1 MQYPFRHR
9 QTYVLN
15 LSNNPI
21 RQVFTR
27 NLFISSKSFLEL
39 FSKLSTKLSLKIP
52 LALAPLLLLPYSLE
66 SQALSATTSER
77 IHGTAPYLT
86 IDGGTTKLTTTDDL
100 LSIKLS
106 DGRTFTLQNN
116 SSSPTAPIK
125 LPNIGDTLA
134 DIEMI
139 VPPSSDSININDLV
153 TQGKWGD
160 DDGDGQGVNGVVA
173 SGSISVSFTDK
184 DGSAVS
190 RGDAL
195 DICKAPYKVTLDI
208 SEGALATQY
217 GEPRSSTFS
226 GGTAEY
232 YITPPSPPVI
242 CAVRPNLNFGKN
254 SNGWDFA
261 GPANIWNPAKGFLVQ
276 STNPSSYDQNFP
288 TTGADR
294 LYFDL
299 DIGGI
304 DASQLRWTV
313 NTSGS
318 LNATVAWRLPNQG
331 TNEDR
336 WITDKSKYVT
346 RVTLNGPRASS
357 SQLSSSNPGQITVP
371 SLPQRFELVGRDSSG
386 NEVRYGFELRQWFVH
401 RADKR
406 FSVSE
411 QAAWCRS
418 LGYHLSRVN
427 EVTNAVC
434 SGVGVN
440 PAYPCTG
447 AVGATPPSSGNHYQR
462 QIGAA
467 LFTEWGYMNN
477 YADAGFLYF
486 DHWTSDAIG
495 GDKHFAVNSNDGY
508 VDSNKD
514 SLNRYGICTTP

>member
-1 MQYPFRHR
+1 M
-9 QTYVLN
+9 
-15 LSNNPI
+15 
-21 RQVFTR
+21 
-27 NLFISSKSFLEL
+27 
-39 FSKLSTKLSLKIP
+39 
-52 LALAPLLLLPYSLE
+52 ALAPLLLLPYSLE

-86 IDGGTTKLTTTDDL
+86 IDGGVTKVTEIREL
-100 LSIKLS
+100 LGIKLS
-106 DGRTFTLQNN
+106 DGRTFTPQNN
-116 SSSPTAPIK
+116 PSSPTALIK
-125 LPNIGDTLA
+125 LPNVGDTLA

-195 DICKAPYKVTLDI
+195 DICKAPYKVTL
-208 SEGALATQY
+208 SSTEGNLATQY

-232 YITPPSPPVI
+232 YITLPSQPVI
-242 CAVRPNLNFGKN
+242 CAVRPNLLLG
-254 SNGWDFA
+254 GTTGLDWDDPRFA
-261 GPANIWNPAKGFLVQ
+261 GPANIWDPAKGFLVQ

-357 SQLSSSNPGQITVP
+357 SQISSSNPGQITVP

-440 PAYPCTG
+440 PAFPCTG

-462 QIGAA
+462 QIGAG

-514 SLNRYGICTTP
+514 FLDRYGICSTP

>member
-1 MQYPFRHR
+1 M
-9 QTYVLN
+9 
-15 LSNNPI
+15 
-21 RQVFTR
+21 
-27 NLFISSKSFLEL
+27 
-39 FSKLSTKLSLKIP
+39 
-52 LALAPLLLLPYSLE
+52 
-66 SQALSATTSER
+66 
-77 IHGTAPYLT
+77 
-86 IDGGTTKLTTTDDL
+86 
-100 LSIKLS
+100 
-106 DGRTFTLQNN
+106 
-116 SSSPTAPIK
+116 
-125 LPNIGDTLA
+125 
-134 DIEMI
+134 
-139 VPPSSDSININDLV
+139 
-153 TQGKWGD
+153 
-160 DDGDGQGVNGVVA
+160 
-173 SGSISVSFTDK
+173 
-184 DGSAVS
+184 
-190 RGDAL
+190 
-195 DICKAPYKVTLDI
+195 
-208 SEGALATQY
+208 
-217 GEPRSSTFS
+217 
-226 GGTAEY
+226 
-232 YITPPSPPVI
+232 
-242 CAVRPNLNFGKN
+242 NFGKN